1 MEPLFGLV
9 VATAVSMAIIPLMWR
24 LAPALGLIDR
34 PDPRKVHTA
43 PIPCVGGIG
52 IVIGALVPLFLLLPR
67 NPLAESYTLAALVL
81 LAFGIWDDRRTISHR
96 VKFIGQFIA
105 AALVVF
111 HGGLW
116 IEHAPFL
123 GLDALPKWAGVTL
136 TFVAIVGMINAMN
149 TSDGLDGLAGGEGL
163 LSLLVIAF
171 LAYMVDGTE
180 TLIFAI
186 TTIGGVL
193 GFLRFNT
200 FPARV
205 FMGDAGS
212 QFLGFSL
219 AFLAIHLT
227 QRTFTSLSPAST
239 LLFLGLPIVD
249 IFSVM
254 IMRAARG
261 ESPFRAAR
269 NHIHH
274 RLLDLGFTHY
284 EVVIRIYAL
293 QALFVLSAVLLR
305 HESDWTILAFYL
317 GGVAILFALLVRAE
331 RSGWRRREE
340 EAIGIRWWERLVR
353 SAPVA
358 RHPYFLI
365 ALGVPLYLAIAAVM
379 TAEVP
384 RDFGMTSAVLAVV
397 LLAEMLYKREQV
409 PFLMRGAVYVA
420 VVFVSYLTTTEGSLA
435 EATAMEVAFFAVLTV
450 AIALTVRYN
459 TGVRFQTTPMDY
471 LILAGVA
478 IVALFGQRGFQVTGV
493 SLMMVKAVLMLYAIE
508 IIFERTQSRWN
519 LLNLAALLALGV
531 FAWRG
536 LLAA

>member
-1 MEPLFGLV
+1 VEPLFGLV
-9 VATAVSMAIIPLMWR
+9 IATAVSMAIIPVMWR
-24 LAPALGLIDR
+24 FAPALGLIDR
-34 PDPRKVHTA
+34 PDPRKVHKA
-43 PIPCVGGIG
+43 PIPSVGGIG
-52 IVIGALVPLFLLLPR
+52 IVIGALVPLFLVLPR
-67 NPLAESYTLAALVL
+67 NALAEAYTLGALVL
-81 LAFGIWDDRRTISHR
+81 FAFGVWDDRRTLSHR
-96 VKFIGQFIA
+96 VKFIGQLIA
-105 AALVVF
+105 AALVIF
-111 HGGLW
+111 HGDLW

-123 GLDALPKWAGVTL
+123 GIDSLPKWAGVTL

-149 TSDGLDGLAGGEGL
+149 TSDGLDGLAGGESL

-200 FPARV
+200 YPARV

-227 QRTFTSLSPAST
+227 QRTFTSLSPATT

-254 IMRAARG
+254 IMRASRG

-284 EVVIRIYAL
+284 ETVIRIYAL
-293 QALFVLSAVLLR
+293 QALFVLSAVVLR
-305 HESDWTILAFYL
+305 HESDWTIAAFYF
-317 GGVAILFALLVRAE
+317 GGVAILFTLLVRAE
-331 RSGWRRREE
+331 RSGWRRKEE
-340 EAIGIRWWERLVR
+340 ETSEIWWWEKLVQ

-358 RHPYFLI
+358 RYPYFLI
-365 ALGVPLYLAIAAVM
+365 AIGVPLYLAGAAFVT
-379 TAEVP
+379 TAVP
-384 RDFGMTSAVLAVV
+384 RDFGVTSAVLAVV
-397 LLAEMLYKREQV
+397 LLAEMLHRREQV

-420 VVFVSYLTTTEGSLA
+420 VVFVAYLTTTEGSLA
-435 EATAMEVAFFAVLTV
+435 EATGTEVAFFGILTV

-478 IVALFGQRGFQVTGV
+478 IVALFGQRGFEVTGV
-493 SLMMVKAVLMLYAIE
+493 SLLMVKAVLMLYATE
-508 IIFERTQSRWN
+508 VIFERTQSRWN
-519 LLNLAALLALGV
+519 LLNLAALFALAV

-536 LLAA
+536 LALG